1 MDMDDSDQEDE
12 AAPPLPPGPPP
23 PPQHGEVSEERGRG
37 EGEGDEEAAF
47 IVPYVFLHTYADI
60 HVRLSVKKWKHIP
73 PFLRFRRFPRDE
85 ETQITVR
92 CASVRAAFGWLYYPF
107 RCWILYRTTPTSHRH
122 HLCIYV
128 YTPYIPERYP
138 PHDYVTGP
146 LTQAKPKTLH
156 WCYRHPR
163 QSPAPS
169 LTSPPLRSR
178 TTKSTW

>member
-85 ETQITVR
+85 ETQITVW
-92 CASVRAAFGWLYYPF
+92 CASVRAALG
-107 RCWILYRTTPTSHRH
+107 CTTRSAVGYCTVRRPPPTDTTCAFT
-122 HLCIYV
+122 CIHPTYLKG
-128 YTPYIPERYP
+128 TPPMI
-138 PHDYVTGP
+138 T
-146 LTQAKPKTLH
+146 
-156 WCYRHPR
+156 
-163 QSPAPS
+163 
-169 LTSPPLRSR
+169 
-178 TTKSTW
+178 